1 MGSTGFW
8 TLWQHLLRGE
18 KGTGSWAIGRGL
30 PKIPLL
36 IDNTR
41 QFQKFNEKLTTRKSN
56 WRLIETQWTRQF
68 VSLSFGIELRA
79 NKYQI
84 EIEQTVG
91 CSGRLGFWVDG
102 LSRERPQ
109 DWRDKLF
116 GFGAGI

>member
-1 MGSTGFW
+1 
-8 TLWQHLLRGE
+8 LRGK
-18 KGTGSWAIGRGL
+18 KGKGSWAIGRGL

-56 WRLIETQWTRQF
+56 CSLIETQWTRQF

-91 CSGRLGFWVDG
+91 CSPFLHIPKCISRMFS
-102 LSRERPQ
+102 LSLMC
-109 DWRDKLF
+109 LF
-116 GFGAGI
+116 YGESISEEEKRN